1 MFPFSRKLMNNANQ
15 KDLHLSLFIGYN
27 VFLILMNIP
36 NTLTILRILSI
47 PVLVVLLLF
56 SKFEGKE
63 FVTFTVFLLAAMTDM
78 LDGFLARRKKQTTVF
93 GQLLDP
99 SADKLLVVSVFICF
113 VELNIV
119 PAWIVII
126 IVGRELSVSGFRALA
141 SSKGIT
147 IKASF
152 LGKTKMV
159 IETVTSS
166 LFILGKE
173 ILGNLYFLSKIG
185 LWLIIVIAVASALE
199 YYIKYGSQVLKGHR
213 P

>member
-1 MFPFSRKLMNNANQ
+1 
-15 KDLHLSLFIGYN
+15 
-27 VFLILMNIP
+27 MNIP